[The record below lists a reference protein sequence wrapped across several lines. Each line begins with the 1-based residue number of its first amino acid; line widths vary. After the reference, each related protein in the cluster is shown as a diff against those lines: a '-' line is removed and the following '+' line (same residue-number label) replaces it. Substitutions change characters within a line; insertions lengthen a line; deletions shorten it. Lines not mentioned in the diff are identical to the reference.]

1 MNKFKLFPLALAAFA
16 FSACTSE
23 DAVENNPNVEGV
35 KSYVAVNI
43 NNVGAGGT
51 RADEVWAERN
61 AAESKINTIRFYF
74 FTQNGDPYKLAEG
87 RNWLE
92 LAPESMTGSTGNV
105 ENITNSMLVI
115 KGKDMTYPQSM
126 MAVVNPETI
135 ETGKLADFMKKTEV
149 EGVVAA
155 QSFKGQSATAS
166 DFVMTSS
173 VYANEGQKVWTS
185 DIRWRKTSAY

>member
-43 NNVGAGGT
+43 NNVGVGGT
-51 RADEVWAERN
+51 RADGATYENGTE
-61 AAESKINTIRFYF
+61 AESKINTIRFYF
-74 FTQNGDPYKLAEG
+74 FTSDGAPYKLAEG

-92 LAPESMTGSTGNV
+92 LEPNQMTPSTGNV

-115 KGKDMTYPQSM
+115 SGKDKSYPQSM

-135 ETGKLADFMKKTEV
+135 EAGKLADFMTKSQV
-149 EGVVAA
+149 EGVVTA
-155 QSFKGQSATAS
+155 QNFNVQRATAS

-173 VYANEGQKVWTS
+173 VYANGKDKPQ
-185 DIRWRKTSAY
+185 IRN